1 MHDTNSSAQL
11 RGEGRQMD
19 DGYTRAHARLSRLP
33 GAVEDTPFGPDALV
47 FKVGGKMYAI
57 LSRGEHAATIS
68 LKVDPL
74 EGEALRQTWAS
85 ITPGYHLNKRHWI
98 TASLDG
104 TLPDSLIDDLIRDSY
119 DLVVR
124 SLTRAARAALPP
136 A

>member
-1 MHDTNSSAQL
+1 MRNPDSVAQL
-11 RGEGRQMD
+11 GEEERQMD
-19 DGYTRAHARLSRLP
+19 DGYTRVHAQLSRLP
-33 GAVEDTPFGPDALV
+33 GAVEDTPFGPDARV

-57 LSRGEHAATIS
+57 LSRGQQHGDVS

-74 EGEALRQTWAS
+74 AGEALRHTWAA

-104 TLPDSLIDDLIRDSY
+104 TLPDSLIDDLIPDSY

-124 SLTRAARAALPP
+124 SLTRAARAALPS